1 MMLKP
6 DDLLVLLEVA
16 RSGTLSAAGAALGID
31 HSTVSRRLSALE
43 TELGQPVLS
52 RSAHGSEVTD
62 FGRALLDRAER
73 IEQAMVGIRDVDAPV
88 NADHPQ
94 FSGLVRVLAPEAF
107 GACFVAP
114 VLARMHHDHPAVNL
128 ELVTATRPLVQGA
141 GADIEIGVG
150 EPVSRRIETFTLADY
165 TLGLY
170 AAPHYLAAHGA
181 PTSVA
186 DLADHSL
193 IYYIDALL
201 RVSDLDLIDQ
211 LFPQGAVNI
220 GSTSVHAQAAATRAG
235 GGLGVLPN
243 FLVHGDNQLIRLLP
257 EEVSIEL
264 HLTAAVAPRVLRR
277 PAAVE
282 VMRRIQR
289 EVTVRRR
296 ELWPN
301 RPSAQTSAVPVARA
315 GANAPTPGGDRRV
328 DPRQPP
334 VNRR

>member
-1 MMLKP
+1 MIRP

-43 TELGQPVLS
+43 TALSKPVVS
-52 RSAHGSEVTD
+52 RSVHGCEVTE

-73 IEQAMVGIRDVDAPV
+73 IEQAMLGIRDVDASV
-88 NADHPQ
+88 NAVHPQ

-107 GACFVAP
+107 GASFVAP
-114 VLARMHHDHPAVNL
+114 VFAQMHEEYPAVSL

-150 EPVSRRIETFTLADY
+150 DPVSQRIETFTLAKY

-170 AAPHYLAAHGA
+170 AAPHYLATHGA

-186 DLADHSL
+186 DLAEHSL

-211 LFPQGAVNI
+211 LFPRGAVNI

-243 FLVHGDNQLIRLLP
+243 FLVHGDARLTRLLP
-257 EEVSIEL
+257 NQVSIEL
-264 HLTAAVAPRVLRR
+264 HLTAAVAPRILRR

-282 VMRRIQR
+282 VMRRISG
-289 EVTVRRR
+289 EVTRRRR
-296 ELWPN
+296 EL
-301 RPSAQTSAVPVARA
+301 
-315 GANAPTPGGDRRV
+315 
-328 DPRQPP
+328 QPKNP
-334 VNRR
+334 

>member
-1 MMLKP
+1 MLNP
-6 DDLLVLLEVA
+6 NDLLVLLEVA

-43 TELGQPVLS
+43 SELGKPVVS
-52 RSAHGSEVTD
+52 RSVHGCDVTE
-62 FGRALLDRAER
+62 FGRALLDRAEQ
-73 IEQAMVGIRDVDAPV
+73 IEQALVGLRDVDAPV
-88 NADHPQ
+88 NAGHPQ

-114 VLARMHHDHPAVNL
+114 VFARMHQEFSAVSL

-150 EPVSRRIETFTLADY
+150 EPVSRRIETFKLADY

-170 AAPHYLAAHGA
+170 ATREYLAAHGA
-181 PTSVA
+181 PASIP
-186 DLADHSL
+186 DLAEHSL

-201 RVSDLDLIDQ
+201 RVSDLDLFDR

-220 GSTSVHAQAAATRAG
+220 GSTSVHAQVAATRAG

-243 FLVHGDNQLIRLLP
+243 FLVHRDAQLVRVLPDEVGIR
-257 EEVSIEL
+257 L

-282 VMRRIQR
+282 VMRRISR
-289 EVTVRRR
+289 EVTARRR
-296 ELWPN
+296 ELWPD
-301 RPSAQTSAVPVARA
+301 RGPGSSGRHRSPHRSVPDAQ
-315 GANAPTPGGDRRV
+315 
-328 DPRQPP
+328 
-334 VNRR
+334 

>member
-1 MMLKP
+1 MLKP

-16 RSGTLSAAGAALGID
+16 RSGTLSAAGAGLGID

-43 TELGQPVLS
+43 AELGKPVVN
-52 RSAHGSEVTD
+52 RSVQGCEVTE
-62 FGRALLDRAER
+62 FGRTLLDRAER
-73 IEQAMVGIRDVDAPV
+73 IEQAMLGIADLDATGLADV
-88 NADHPQ
+88 PQ

-114 VLARMHHDHPAVNL
+114 VLARMHNDHPAVSL

-150 EPVSRRIETFTLADY
+150 EPVSRRIETFTLTDY

-170 AAPHYLAAHGA
+170 AAPHYLAARGA

-211 LFPQGAVNI
+211 LFAQGAVNI
-220 GSTSVHAQAAATRAG
+220 GSTSVHAQAAATKAG

-243 FLVHGDNQLIRLLP
+243 FLVHGDDQLIRLLP
-257 EEVSIEL
+257 EQVSIEL

-282 VMRRIQR
+282 VMRRLTR
-289 EVTVRRR
+289 EVAGRRR
-296 ELWPN
+296 ELLPEL
-301 RPSAQTSAVPVARA
+301 PVP
-315 GANAPTPGGDRRV
+315 
-328 DPRQPP
+328 
-334 VNRR
+334 